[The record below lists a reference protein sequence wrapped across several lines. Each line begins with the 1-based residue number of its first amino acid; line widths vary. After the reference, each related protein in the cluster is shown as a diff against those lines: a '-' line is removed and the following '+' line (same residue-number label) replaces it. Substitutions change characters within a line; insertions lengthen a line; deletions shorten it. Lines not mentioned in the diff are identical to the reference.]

1 MPRYNNKFARVS
13 TVLVSAVADAGTF
26 TVAYPTG
33 FVQADFTNGL
43 GASGGHYAI
52 VNGNDRWAQSDSK
65 MAVTTFG
72 ASTIT
77 ITNNSA
83 VTWAAGSTVE
93 IFIDIQDGNNVID
106 LVFPVELAS
115 IATAQD
121 IVTDFVPGVDGYIEA
136 ISWVQNKV
144 VTTASKLASINAEIG
159 TTDLTGG
166 VVALTSA
173 TCTPMGAVIQGSAI
187 TGNNRITK
195 KDTLSLEASSV
206 TAFAEGNGSIHVR
219 IRLDD
224 ADRI

>member
-83 VTWAAGSTVE
+83 VTWVAGSTVE

-115 IATAQD
+115 ITTAQD

-159 TTDLTGG
+159 ATNLTGG

-173 TCTPMGAVIQGSAI
+173 TCTPMGAVIQGTAI
-187 TGNNRITK
+187 TANNRITK

>member
-13 TVLVSAVADAGTF
+13 TVLVSAVADSGTF

-43 GASGGHYAI
+43 GAAGGHYAI
-52 VNGNDRWAQSDSK
+52 VNGNDRWAQADSK

-77 ITNNSA
+77 ITNNSG

-93 IFIDIQDGNNVID
+93 IFIDIQDGNNVQT
-106 LVFPVELAS
+106 LAFPIHLAA
-115 IATAQD
+115 ITTAQD
-121 IVTDFVPGVDGYIEA
+121 VVTDYVPGVDGYIEA
-136 ISWVQNKV
+136 LTWVQNAP
-144 VTTASKLASINAEIG
+144 VTTGSKLASLNAEIG
-159 TTDLTGG
+159 TTNLTGG

-173 TCTPMGAVIQGSAI
+173 ACTPMGATIQGSAI
-187 TGNNRITK
+187 TANNRILK
-195 KDTLSLEASSV
+195 KDTLSIEASSV
-206 TAFAEGNGSIHVR
+206 TAFAEGSGTLYVR

>member
-159 TTDLTGG
+159 ATNLTGG

-173 TCTPMGAVIQGSAI
+173 LCTPMGAVIQGSAI